1 MTVRKSTA
9 CNMYNINIIKLFMS
23 LLFHWSVVVCI
34 VYIYICYL
42 DKKKILSLYL
52 SSPLTF
58 AQFHLFSKRKLM
70 NDRLATENWL
80 FSASIYA
87 VCVSFFVFVF
97 VFAISLYPI
106 FVFISNIVLH
116 LANWLS
122 IWLKFASMS
131 LQWMMLIRMIWFSK
145 QIT

>member
-1 MTVRKSTA
+1 
-9 CNMYNINIIKLFMS
+9 MS

-42 DKKKILSLYL
+42 DKKKTSLSLYL
-52 SSPLTF
+52 SSSLTF
-58 AQFHLFSKRKLM
+58 VQFHLFSKRKLM

-87 VCVSFFVFVF
+87 VCVFRSFFAV
-97 VFAISLYPI
+97 SLYPI

-116 LANWLS
+116 LAN
-122 IWLKFASMS
+122 
-131 LQWMMLIRMIWFSK
+131 
-145 QIT
+145 